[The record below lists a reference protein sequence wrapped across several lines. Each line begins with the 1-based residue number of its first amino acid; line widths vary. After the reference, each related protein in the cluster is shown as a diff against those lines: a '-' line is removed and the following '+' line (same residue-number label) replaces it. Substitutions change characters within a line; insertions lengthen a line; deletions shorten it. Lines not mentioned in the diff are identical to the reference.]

1 MRPERRKRA
10 AVSLVLA
17 ALVSTLAWT
26 SRAHGLCGD
35 LNTDGHVAATDALVS
50 LQVVVAG
57 GYRLRGDVNP
67 ESTGDGAMTVTDSLR
82 TLQSAVSLTI
92 PRCAASAGSLLVA
105 TSSVSF
111 GNGGLTEVRL
121 DDFEIER
128 QQEGITAGDSVLR
141 MHNGRAFVLNR
152 FAANN
157 LQEIDLDDP
166 DFAALSQC
174 SLGSGAN
181 PHDVVLITEEK
192 GYVTRYDKPGLG
204 VVDLS
209 VDSTCGGFVSKLID
223 LSALS
228 DSDGV
233 PEMDQ
238 MALIDGSLFVALQR
252 LDRRNFFL
260 PTGPGTLAVIDTVSD
275 TLIGEVPLQIVNP
288 FAETKGLIFEP
299 SLRRLFVGGPGTL
312 FTNLEDGGIEAVN
325 PQSASSEGIIIT
337 GAELGG
343 DLLDFVIVG
352 SKRAYAIVSDRR
364 FVASLVEVDLTTRSV
379 VDTLIQSEY
388 SISDIELD
396 ESGILCAADRNPLAP
411 GLRCF
416 DIASNLELT
425 EGPVFGGLTPF
436 NVIFRR

>member
-1 MRPERRKRA
+1 MRRRRSPRA
-10 AVSLVLA
+10 TVSLVLA
-17 ALVSTLAWT
+17 ALISPLVVS
-26 SRAHGLCGD
+26 SGAHALCGD

-67 ESTGDGAMTVTDSLR
+67 ESTGDGELTVTDSLR

-92 PRCAASAGSLLVA
+92 PPCAAAAGSLLVA

-111 GNGGLTEVRL
+111 ANGGITEIGL
-121 DDFEIER
+121 DNFQIER
-128 QQEGITAGDSVLR
+128 QEQGITAGDSVLR
-141 MHNGRAFVLNR
+141 MHDGRAFVLNR

-157 LQEIDLDDP
+157 LQEIDLADP
-166 DFAALSQC
+166 GFAALSQC

-181 PHDVVLITEEK
+181 PHDFVLITEDK
-192 GYVTRYDKPGLG
+192 GYVTRYDKPSLG

-209 VDSTCGGFVSKLID
+209 VDSTCNGFVSKLID
-223 LSALS
+223 LSALA

-238 MALIDGSLFVALQR
+238 MALIDGSLFIALQK

-260 PTGPGTLAVIDTVSD
+260 PTGPGALAVIDTISD
-275 TLIGEVPLQIVNP
+275 TLVGEIPLEIANP

-299 SLRRLFVGGPGTL
+299 SLGRFFVGGPGTL
-312 FTNLEDGGIEAVN
+312 FTDLDDGGIEVVD
-325 PQSASSEGIIIT
+325 PHSATSAGVIIT

-352 SKRAYAIVSDRR
+352 SKRAYAIVSDQR
-364 FVASLVEVDLTTRSV
+364 FVASLVELDLTTRSV
-379 VDTLIQSEY
+379 VDTLIQSDY

-396 ESGILCAADRNPLAP
+396 ESGVLCAADRNPLAP

-416 DIASNLELT
+416 DIANNVELT
-425 EGPVFGGLTPF
+425 EEPVFSGLMPF
-436 NVIFRR
+436 NVVFRR